1 MTVAMLHLELLFGG
15 CHTQR
20 EKRRR
25 MRAIMDRL
33 HRHFNV
39 ALAGADRAEDPAH
52 DVLVAVAVGRV
63 RRDARETL
71 ERVVEAVGAYPRAE
85 LLSHSITE
93 V

>member
-1 MTVAMLHLELLFGG
+1 MTVAILHLELLFSG

-39 ALAGADRAEDPAH
+39 SLVETGRTEDPAQ
-52 DVLVAVAVGRV
+52 DVLVAVVVGRV
-63 RRDARETL
+63 RRDARATL

-85 LLSHSITE
+85 LLSHTITE